1 MFSRIRSD
9 QSVKLFSIGIASVS
23 GNLVCS
29 NEAKS
34 EQGTSPSRKHDIYK
48 KLNTK
53 DKILY
58 NLFGKA
64 LPEPRILDG
73 KDKVFDTYQVR
84 KGLKDRRADEKKLET
99 IQKQIMECVQ
109 ANDRKCIES
118 QMQNVNE
125 VLYGKGT
132 TMQDREEFLIKYGCT
147 PYSDEILDKIL
158 SFDRPIMDIGA
169 GNGQW
174 ARALSER
181 AKKNAADKGAK
192 MINDYVVAYD
202 NGSAIPLNT
211 EIYHKLTKP
220 AQEHFYNVEKMD
232 GVDAVRQIKNRGRIL
247 LLVYPSP
254 GPMAYDVVKSYSE
267 FKEND
272 LVVFVGEGVDGG
284 ANGNADFL
292 EFFKSKH
299 WVLLQTMDVPSV
311 KGGGKGLEKVF
322 IFKKALE

>member
-1 MFSRIRSD
+1 
-9 QSVKLFSIGIASVS
+9 
-23 GNLVCS
+23 
-29 NEAKS
+29 
-34 EQGTSPSRKHDIYK
+34 
-48 KLNTK
+48 
-53 DKILY
+53 
-58 NLFGKA
+58 
-64 LPEPRILDG
+64 
-73 KDKVFDTYQVR
+73 
-84 KGLKDRRADEKKLET
+84 
-99 IQKQIMECVQ
+99 
-109 ANDRKCIES
+109 
-118 QMQNVNE
+118 MQNVNE

-147 PYSDEILDKIL
+147 PYNDEILDKIL

-192 MINDYVVAYD
+192 IINDYVVAYD

-299 WVLLQTMDVPSV
+299 WVLLQTIDVPSV
-311 KGGGKGLEKVF
+311 RGGGKGLEKVF
-322 IFKKALE
+322 IFKRAI